1 MQNSKQTS
9 VLKFLS
15 SSAFALLAMVLLFSC
30 SKNNIEIPNQSSNL
44 AGQNPHASTRTSI
57 VAVPF
62 ETTEFV
68 PCANGGAGED
78 VQLNGY
84 TAFVY
89 QIVWTDNNFSLSY
102 HGNDHQVTGIGLTSG
117 ESFVGSGGFQG
128 TATGS
133 WVNNQWVST
142 TVQHLRIVGQN
153 TVFIVNYKLHL
164 VVTPDGTVTVST
176 SERTV
181 DCN

>member
-1 MQNSKQTS
+1 MQNAKQIS
-9 VLKFLS
+9 ALKFLTN
-15 SSAFALLAMVLLFSC
+15 SAFALLAMMLLFSC
-30 SKNNIEIPNQSSNL
+30 SKNNVEVPDQASNL
-44 AGQNPHASTRTSI
+44 AGQSPHASSRTSI

-62 ETTEFV
+62 ETSEFV

-89 QIVWTDNNFSLSY
+89 QIIWTDNNFSLSY
-102 HGNDHQVTGIGLTSG
+102 HGNDHQVTGTGLTSG

-128 TATGS
+128 TVMGS
-133 WVNNQWVST
+133 WVNNQWVGT
-142 TVQHLRIVGQN
+142 TIQQLRIVGQN
-153 TVFIVNYKLHL
+153 TVFKVNYKLQL

-176 SERTV
+176 RERTV